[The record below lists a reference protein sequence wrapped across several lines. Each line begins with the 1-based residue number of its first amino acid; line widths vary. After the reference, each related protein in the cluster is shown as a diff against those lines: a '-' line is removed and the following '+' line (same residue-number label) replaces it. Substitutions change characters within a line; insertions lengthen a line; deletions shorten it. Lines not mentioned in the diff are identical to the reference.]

1 MSERTTSRLGALAA
15 ILSFILSIVGFGLHG
30 GLPSAAN
37 ADSVRRYVEGANP
50 NQTGVGNYVELL
62 GIVLFLVFATYL
74 YSVARATNPDRLNWF
89 AVAGLSGA
97 VVYVALN
104 AVAIA
109 SQQVMVEWAKAGA
122 DATTVLGISLLTD
135 NTFTL
140 AFELAALFLA
150 GTGLAFLN
158 AGRQLRVIGLSSII
172 MAAVVFLSGLIGII
186 SLGNQP
192 ISGVGI
198 LLFNVWMLIAGIYL
212 LIRPPMPT
220 RVA

>member
-1 MSERTTSRLGALAA
+1 
-15 ILSFILSIVGFGLHG
+15 
-30 GLPSAAN
+30 
-37 ADSVRRYVEGANP
+37 
-50 NQTGVGNYVELL
+50 
-62 GIVLFLVFATYL
+62 
-74 YSVARATNPDRLNWF
+74 
-89 AVAGLSGA
+89 
-97 VVYVALN
+97 
-104 AVAIA
+104 
-109 SQQVMVEWAKAGA
+109 MVEWAKAGA